1 MLRTIIR
8 NGFLSKKGAFFDKYS
23 FRFLFFSLIFLLFFS
38 MSCPAEKVDILLPG
52 KEGDWEKTGSYLQ
65 EQFDAAGVTAEVI
78 YSGDDA
84 GKQKEDLLRL
94 ISEKPDLLL
103 LAAADPADIEK
114 AAEKAV
120 RTGIPVIAFGRL
132 LMSRRIPWCVT
143 FDSRQA
149 GEAQGQF
156 LADLLDLDHTRDAGY
171 RVEFLCGSRLPD
183 GEPVREEKGGGRQE
197 TGLQDT
203 DGQDMEGQPGDG
215 RNEGGQI
222 CAGALE
228 FLQPYMD
235 EGLLTSLAADP
246 ERMQDLPEQEC
257 FLSLPELKER
267 YAGESV
273 LPDLILC
280 ADGQTALDTADWA
293 KERYQGRK
301 PPLITAVGLDA
312 ELAGAL
318 RSGDLTMTVFCPWKY
333 EAAAAVD
340 LTLALLSGEMISQD
354 WVEHAGFPFECC
366 LGNRFGSGDLQN
378 DTLLL
383 RPETVTGN
391 NLEKILYLYKED
403 EPQTDPGF

>member
-38 MSCPAEKVDILLPG
+38 MSCPAEKVGILLPG
-52 KEGDWEKTGSYLQ
+52 KEGDWEKAGCYLE
-65 EQFDAAGVTAEVI
+65 EQLDAAGVTAEI
-78 YSGDDA
+78 ICSGNDA

-94 ISEKPDLLL
+94 IPEKPDLLL
-103 LAAADPADIEK
+103 LAAVDPADIEK
-114 AAEKAV
+114 TAEKAV
-120 RTGIPVIAFGRL
+120 RTGIPVISCDRPV
-132 LMSRRIPWCVT
+132 MSRKIPWCVT

-149 GEAQGQF
+149 GELQGEF
-156 LADLLDLDHTRDAGY
+156 LADLLDLDHSRDAVY
-171 RVEFLCGSRLPD
+171 RVEFICGSRASDQESEPD
-183 GEPVREEKGGGRQE
+183 GQGTDSRE
-197 TGLQDT
+197 
-203 DGQDMEGQPGDG
+203 
-215 RNEGGQI
+215 EGGQI

-246 ERMQDLPEQEC
+246 ERMQDLPELEC
-257 FLSLPELKER
+257 FLSLPELKKR

-293 KERYQGRK
+293 RERYQGRK

-318 RSGDLTMTVFCPWKY
+318 RSGDVTMTAFCPWKY

>member
-38 MSCPAEKVDILLPG
+38 MSCPAEKVGILLPG
-52 KEGDWEKTGSYLQ
+52 KEGDWEKAGCYLE
-65 EQFDAAGVTAEVI
+65 EQLDAAGVTAEI
-78 YSGDDA
+78 ICSGNDA

-94 ISEKPDLLL
+94 IPEKPDLLL
-103 LAAADPADIEK
+103 LAAVDPADIEK
-114 AAEKAV
+114 TAEKAV
-120 RTGIPVIAFGRL
+120 RTGIPVISCDKPV
-132 LMSRRIPWCVT
+132 MSRKIPWCVT

-149 GEAQGQF
+149 GELQGEF
-156 LADLLDLDHTRDAGY
+156 LADLLDLDHSRDAVY
-171 RVEFLCGSRLPD
+171 RVEFICGSRASDQESEPD
-183 GEPVREEKGGGRQE
+183 GQGTDSRE
-197 TGLQDT
+197 
-203 DGQDMEGQPGDG
+203 
-215 RNEGGQI
+215 EGGQI

-246 ERMQDLPEQEC
+246 ERMQDLPELEC
-257 FLSLPELKER
+257 FLSLPELKKR
-267 YAGESV
+267 YAGEPV
-273 LPDLILC
+273 LPDFILC

-293 KERYQGRK
+293 RERYQGRK

-318 RSGDLTMTVFCPWKY
+318 RSGDVTMTAFCPWKY

-383 RPETVTGN
+383 RPETVTGKKKK
-391 NLEKILYLYKED
+391 KILYLYKED

>member
-38 MSCPAEKVDILLPG
+38 MSCPAEKVGILLPG
-52 KEGDWEKTGSYLQ
+52 KEGDWEKAGCYLE
-65 EQFDAAGVTAEVI
+65 EQLDAAGVTAEI
-78 YSGDDA
+78 ICSGNDA

-94 ISEKPDLLL
+94 IPEKPDLLL
-103 LAAADPADIEK
+103 LAAVDPADIEK
-114 AAEKAV
+114 TAEKAV
-120 RTGIPVIAFGRL
+120 RTGIPVISCDRPV
-132 LMSRRIPWCVT
+132 MSRKIPWCVT

-149 GEAQGQF
+149 GELQGEF
-156 LADLLDLDHTRDAGY
+156 LADLLDLDHSRDAVY
-171 RVEFLCGSRLPD
+171 RVEFICGSRASDQESEPD
-183 GEPVREEKGGGRQE
+183 GQGTDSRE
-197 TGLQDT
+197 
-203 DGQDMEGQPGDG
+203 
-215 RNEGGQI
+215 EGGQI

-246 ERMQDLPEQEC
+246 ERMQDLPELEC
-257 FLSLPELKER
+257 FLSLPELKKR

-301 PPLITAVGLDA
+301 PPLITAVGLDD

-318 RSGDLTMTVFCPWKY
+318 RSGDVTMTAFCPWKY

>member
-38 MSCPAEKVDILLPG
+38 MSCPAEKVGILLPG
-52 KEGDWEKTGSYLQ
+52 KEGDWEKAGCYLE
-65 EQFDAAGVTAEVI
+65 EQLDAAGVTAEI
-78 YSGDDA
+78 ICSGNDA

-94 ISEKPDLLL
+94 IPEKPDLLL
-103 LAAADPADIEK
+103 LAAVDPADIEK
-114 AAEKAV
+114 TAEKAV
-120 RTGIPVIAFGRL
+120 RTGIPVISCDRPV
-132 LMSRRIPWCVT
+132 MSRKIPWCVT

-149 GEAQGQF
+149 GELQGEF
-156 LADLLDLDHTRDAGY
+156 LADLLDLDHSRDAVY
-171 RVEFLCGSRLPD
+171 RVEFICGSRASDQESEPD
-183 GEPVREEKGGGRQE
+183 GQGTDSRE
-197 TGLQDT
+197 
-203 DGQDMEGQPGDG
+203 
-215 RNEGGQI
+215 EGGQI

-235 EGLLTSLAADP
+235 EGLLTSLGADP
-246 ERMQDLPEQEC
+246 ERMQDLPELEC
-257 FLSLPELKER
+257 FLSLPELKKR

-318 RSGDLTMTVFCPWKY
+318 RSGDVTMTAFCPWKY
-333 EAAAAVD
+333 EAAAVVD
-340 LTLALLSGEMISQD
+340 LILALLEGEAVSQD

>member
-38 MSCPAEKVDILLPG
+38 MSCPAEKVGILLPG
-52 KEGDWEKTGSYLQ
+52 KEGDWEKAGCYLE
-65 EQFDAAGVTAEVI
+65 EQLDAAGVTAEI
-78 YSGDDA
+78 ICSGNDA

-94 ISEKPDLLL
+94 IPEKPDLLL
-103 LAAADPADIEK
+103 LAAVDPADIEK
-114 AAEKAV
+114 TAEKAV
-120 RTGIPVIAFGRL
+120 RMGIPVISCDRPV
-132 LMSRRIPWCVT
+132 MSRKIPWCVT

-149 GEAQGQF
+149 GELQGEF
-156 LADLLDLDHTRDAGY
+156 LADLLDLDHSRDAVY
-171 RVEFLCGSRLPD
+171 RVEFICGSRASDQESEPD
-183 GEPVREEKGGGRQE
+183 GQGTDSRE
-197 TGLQDT
+197 
-203 DGQDMEGQPGDG
+203 
-215 RNEGGQI
+215 EGGQI

-246 ERMQDLPEQEC
+246 ERMQDLPELEC
-257 FLSLPELKER
+257 FLSLPELKKR
-267 YAGESV
+267 YAGEPV

-293 KERYQGRK
+293 RERYQGRK

-318 RSGDLTMTVFCPWKY
+318 RSGDVTMTAFCPWKY

>member
-38 MSCPAEKVDILLPG
+38 MSCPAEKVGILLPG
-52 KEGDWEKTGSYLQ
+52 KEGDWEKAGCYLE
-65 EQFDAAGVTAEVI
+65 EQLDAAGVTAEI
-78 YSGDDA
+78 ICSGNDA

-94 ISEKPDLLL
+94 IPEKPDLLL
-103 LAAADPADIEK
+103 LAAVDPADIEK
-114 AAEKAV
+114 TAEKAV
-120 RTGIPVIAFGRL
+120 RTGIPVISCDRPV
-132 LMSRRIPWCVT
+132 MSRKIPWCVT

-149 GEAQGQF
+149 GELQGEF
-156 LADLLDLDHTRDAGY
+156 LADLLDLDHSRDAVY
-171 RVEFLCGSRLPD
+171 RVEFICGSRASDQESEPD
-183 GEPVREEKGGGRQE
+183 GQGTDSRE
-197 TGLQDT
+197 
-203 DGQDMEGQPGDG
+203 
-215 RNEGGQI
+215 EGGQI

-235 EGLLTSLAADP
+235 EGLLTSLGADP
-246 ERMQDLPEQEC
+246 ERMQDLPELEWC
-257 FLSLPELKER
+257 LSLPELKKR
-267 YAGESV
+267 YAGEPV
-273 LPDLILC
+273 LPDFILC

-318 RSGDLTMTVFCPWKY
+318 RSGDVTMTAFCPWKY

>member
-38 MSCPAEKVDILLPG
+38 MSCPAEKVGILLPG
-52 KEGDWEKTGSYLQ
+52 KEGDWEKAGCYLE
-65 EQFDAAGVTAEVI
+65 EQLDAAGVTAEI
-78 YSGDDA
+78 ICSGNDA

-94 ISEKPDLLL
+94 IPEKPDLLL
-103 LAAADPADIEK
+103 LAAVDPADIEK
-114 AAEKAV
+114 TAEKAV
-120 RTGIPVIAFGRL
+120 RTGIPVISCDRPV
-132 LMSRRIPWCVT
+132 MSRKIPWCVT

-149 GEAQGQF
+149 GELQGEF
-156 LADLLDLDHTRDAGY
+156 LADLLDLDHSRDAVY
-171 RVEFLCGSRLPD
+171 RVEFICGSRASDQESEPD
-183 GEPVREEKGGGRQE
+183 GQGTDSRE
-197 TGLQDT
+197 
-203 DGQDMEGQPGDG
+203 
-215 RNEGGQI
+215 EGGQI

-228 FLQPYMD
+228 FRQPYMD
-235 EGLLTSLAADP
+235 EGRLTSLGADP

-267 YAGESV
+267 YAGEPV
-273 LPDLILC
+273 LPDFILC

-293 KERYQGRK
+293 RERYQGRK

-318 RSGDLTMTVFCPWKY
+318 RSGDVTMTAFCPWKY

>member
-1 MLRTIIR
+1 MIEQRSSAWHRQRLGMITASEFH
-8 NGFLSKKGAFFDKYS
+8 NLMKNSKQEVNMTEEEIEAYKTEHPRAKNIPTTKKVEVP
-23 FRFLFFSLIFLLFFS
+23 FSDATYTYLNRKVMERYIPMSDGTVDEYIEMHDITNAAMRYGTDFES
-38 MSCPAEKVDILLPG
+38 MA
-52 KEGDWEKTGSYLQ
+52 
-65 EQFDAAGVTAEVI
+65 
-78 YSGDDA
+78 
-84 GKQKEDLLRL
+84 
-94 ISEKPDLLL
+94 
-103 LAAADPADIEK
+103 
-114 AAEKAV
+114 
-120 RTGIPVIAFGRL
+120 
-132 LMSRRIPWCVT
+132 
-143 FDSRQA
+143 
-149 GEAQGQF
+149 
-156 LADLLDLDHTRDAGY
+156 RDAY
-171 RVEFLCGSRLPD
+171 AKLMDYEVMEVEFVQVPGFEKIAGASAD
-183 GEPVREEKGGGRQE
+183 GIVREEKGGGRQE
-197 TGLQDT
+197 TGLQET

-215 RNEGGQI
+215 RDEGGQI

-246 ERMQDLPEQEC
+246 ERMQDLPELEC
-257 FLSLPELKER
+257 FLSLPELKKR
-267 YAGESV
+267 YAGEPV
-273 LPDLILC
+273 LPDFILC

-293 KERYQGRK
+293 RERYQGRK

-318 RSGDLTMTVFCPWKY
+318 RSGDVTMTAFCPWKY

>member
-38 MSCPAEKVDILLPG
+38 MSCPAEKVGILLPG
-52 KEGDWEKTGSYLQ
+52 KEGDWEKAGCYLE
-65 EQFDAAGVTAEVI
+65 EQLDAAGVTAEI
-78 YSGDDA
+78 ICSGNDA

-94 ISEKPDLLL
+94 IPEKPDLLL
-103 LAAADPADIEK
+103 LAAVDPADIEK
-114 AAEKAV
+114 TAEKAV
-120 RTGIPVIAFGRL
+120 RTGIPVISCDRPV
-132 LMSRRIPWCVT
+132 MSRKIPWCVT
-143 FDSRQA
+143 FDSWQA
-149 GEAQGQF
+149 GELQGEF
-156 LADLLDLDHTRDAGY
+156 LADLLDLDHSRDAVY
-171 RVEFLCGSRLPD
+171 RVEFICGSRASDQESEPD
-183 GEPVREEKGGGRQE
+183 GQGTDSRE
-197 TGLQDT
+197 
-203 DGQDMEGQPGDG
+203 
-215 RNEGGQI
+215 EGGQI

-246 ERMQDLPEQEC
+246 ERMQDLPELEC

-280 ADGQTALDTADWA
+280 ADGHTALDTADWA
-293 KERYQGRK
+293 RERYQGRK

-318 RSGDLTMTVFCPWKY
+318 RSGDVTMTAFCPWKY

>member
-38 MSCPAEKVDILLPG
+38 MSCPAEKVGILLPG
-52 KEGDWEKTGSYLQ
+52 KEGDWEKAGCYLE
-65 EQFDAAGVTAEVI
+65 EQLDAAGVTAEI
-78 YSGDDA
+78 ICSGNDA
-84 GKQKEDLLRL
+84 GKQKEDLL
-94 ISEKPDLLL
+94 L
-103 LAAADPADIEK
+103 LAAVDPADIEK
-114 AAEKAV
+114 TAEKAV
-120 RTGIPVIAFGRL
+120 RTGIPVISCDRPV
-132 LMSRRIPWCVT
+132 MSRKIPWCVT

-149 GEAQGQF
+149 GELQGEF
-156 LADLLDLDHTRDAGY
+156 LADLLDLDHSRDAVY
-171 RVEFLCGSRLPD
+171 RVEFICGSRASDQESEPD
-183 GEPVREEKGGGRQE
+183 GQGTDSRE
-197 TGLQDT
+197 
-203 DGQDMEGQPGDG
+203 
-215 RNEGGQI
+215 EGGQI

-235 EGLLTSLAADP
+235 EGLLTSLGADP
-246 ERMQDLPEQEC
+246 ERMQDLPELEC
-257 FLSLPELKER
+257 FLSLPELKKR
-267 YAGESV
+267 YAGEPV

-293 KERYQGRK
+293 RERYQGRK

-318 RSGDLTMTVFCPWKY
+318 RSGDVTMTAFCPWKY

>member
-38 MSCPAEKVDILLPG
+38 MSCPAEKVGILLPG
-52 KEGDWEKTGSYLQ
+52 KEGDWEKAGCYLE
-65 EQFDAAGVTAEVI
+65 EQLDAAGVTAEI
-78 YSGDDA
+78 ICSGNDA

-94 ISEKPDLLL
+94 IPEKPDLLL
-103 LAAADPADIEK
+103 LAAVDPADIEK
-114 AAEKAV
+114 TAEKAV
-120 RTGIPVIAFGRL
+120 RTGIPVISCDRPV
-132 LMSRRIPWCVT
+132 MSRKIPWCVT
-143 FDSRQA
+143 FDSWQA
-149 GEAQGQF
+149 GELQGEF
-156 LADLLDLDHTRDAGY
+156 LADLLDLDHSRDAVY
-171 RVEFLCGSRLPD
+171 RVEFICGSRASDQESEPD
-183 GEPVREEKGGGRQE
+183 GQGTDSRE
-197 TGLQDT
+197 
-203 DGQDMEGQPGDG
+203 
-215 RNEGGQI
+215 EGGQI

-267 YAGESV
+267 YAGEPV
-273 LPDLILC
+273 LPDFILC

-293 KERYQGRK
+293 RERYQGRK

-318 RSGDLTMTVFCPWKY
+318 RSGDVTMTAFCPWKY

>member
-38 MSCPAEKVDILLPG
+38 MSCPAEKVGILLPG
-52 KEGDWEKTGSYLQ
+52 KEGDWEKAGCYLE
-65 EQFDAAGVTAEVI
+65 EQLDAAGVTAEI
-78 YSGDDA
+78 ICSGNDA

-94 ISEKPDLLL
+94 IPEKPDLLL
-103 LAAADPADIEK
+103 LAAVDPADIEK
-114 AAEKAV
+114 TAEKAV
-120 RTGIPVIAFGRL
+120 RTGIPVISCDRPV
-132 LMSRRIPWCVT
+132 MSRKIPWCVT

-149 GEAQGQF
+149 GELQGEF
-156 LADLLDLDHTRDAGY
+156 LADLLDLDHSRDAVY
-171 RVEFLCGSRLPD
+171 RVEFICGSRASDQESEPD
-183 GEPVREEKGGGRQE
+183 GQGTDSRE
-197 TGLQDT
+197 
-203 DGQDMEGQPGDG
+203 
-215 RNEGGQI
+215 EGGQI

-293 KERYQGRK
+293 RERYQGRK

-318 RSGDLTMTVFCPWKY
+318 RSGDVTMTAFCPWKY

-378 DTLLL
+378 ETLLL

>member
-23 FRFLFFSLIFLLFFS
+23 FRFLFFSLFFLLFFS
-38 MSCPAEKVDILLPG
+38 MSCPAEKVGILLPG
-52 KEGDWEKTGSYLQ
+52 KEGDWEKAGCYLE
-65 EQFDAAGVTAEVI
+65 EQLDAAGVTAEI
-78 YSGDDA
+78 ICSGNDA

-94 ISEKPDLLL
+94 IPEKPDLLL
-103 LAAADPADIEK
+103 LAAVDPADIEK
-114 AAEKAV
+114 TAEKAV
-120 RTGIPVIAFGRL
+120 RTGIPVISCDRPV
-132 LMSRRIPWCVT
+132 MSRKIPWCVT

-149 GEAQGQF
+149 GELQGEF
-156 LADLLDLDHTRDAGY
+156 LADLLDLDHSRDAVY
-171 RVEFLCGSRLPD
+171 RVEFICGSRASDQESEPD
-183 GEPVREEKGGGRQE
+183 GQGTDSRE
-197 TGLQDT
+197 
-203 DGQDMEGQPGDG
+203 
-215 RNEGGQI
+215 EGGQI

-235 EGLLTSLAADP
+235 EGLLTSLGAAP

-273 LPDLILC
+273 LPDPILC

-293 KERYQGRK
+293 RERYQGRK

-318 RSGDLTMTVFCPWKY
+318 RSGDVTMTAFCPWKY

>member
-38 MSCPAEKVDILLPG
+38 MSCPAEKVGILLPG
-52 KEGDWEKTGSYLQ
+52 KEGDWEKAGCYLE
-65 EQFDAAGVTAEVI
+65 EQLDAAGVTAEI
-78 YSGDDA
+78 ICSGNDA

-94 ISEKPDLLL
+94 IPEKPDLLL
-103 LAAADPADIEK
+103 LAAVDPADIEK
-114 AAEKAV
+114 TAEKAV
-120 RTGIPVIAFGRL
+120 RTGIPVISCDRPV
-132 LMSRRIPWCVT
+132 MSRKIPWCVT
-143 FDSRQA
+143 FDSWQA
-149 GEAQGQF
+149 GELQGEF
-156 LADLLDLDHTRDAGY
+156 LADLLDLDHSRDAVY
-171 RVEFLCGSRLPD
+171 RVEFICGSRASDQESEPD
-183 GEPVREEKGGGRQE
+183 GQGTDSRE
-197 TGLQDT
+197 
-203 DGQDMEGQPGDG
+203 
-215 RNEGGQI
+215 EGGQI

-235 EGLLTSLAADP
+235 EGLLTSLGADP
-246 ERMQDLPEQEC
+246 ERMQDLPELEC
-257 FLSLPELKER
+257 FLSLPGLKKR
-267 YAGESV
+267 YAGEPV
-273 LPDLILC
+273 LPDFILC

-293 KERYQGRK
+293 RERYQGRK

-318 RSGDLTMTVFCPWKY
+318 RSGDVTMTAFCPWKY

>member
-38 MSCPAEKVDILLPG
+38 MSCPAEKVGILLPG
-52 KEGDWEKTGSYLQ
+52 KEGDWEKAGCYLE
-65 EQFDAAGVTAEVI
+65 EQLDAAGVTAEI
-78 YSGDDA
+78 ICSGNDA

-94 ISEKPDLLL
+94 IPEKPDLLL
-103 LAAADPADIEK
+103 LAAVDPADIEK
-114 AAEKAV
+114 TAEKAV
-120 RTGIPVIAFGRL
+120 RTGIPVISCDRPV
-132 LMSRRIPWCVT
+132 MSRKIPWCVT

-149 GEAQGQF
+149 GELQGEF
-156 LADLLDLDHTRDAGY
+156 LADLLDLDHSRDAVY
-171 RVEFLCGSRLPD
+171 RVEFICGSRASDQESEPD
-183 GEPVREEKGGGRQE
+183 GQGTDSRE
-197 TGLQDT
+197 
-203 DGQDMEGQPGDG
+203 
-215 RNEGGQI
+215 EGGQI

-235 EGLLTSLAADP
+235 EGLLTSLGADP
-246 ERMQDLPEQEC
+246 ERMQDLPELEC

-293 KERYQGRK
+293 RERYQGRK

-318 RSGDLTMTVFCPWKY
+318 RSGDVTMTAFCPWKY

>member
-38 MSCPAEKVDILLPG
+38 MSCPAEKVGILLPG
-52 KEGDWEKTGSYLQ
+52 KEGDWEKAGCYLE
-65 EQFDAAGVTAEVI
+65 EQLDAAGVTAEI
-78 YSGDDA
+78 ICSGNDA

-94 ISEKPDLLL
+94 IPEKPDLLL
-103 LAAADPADIEK
+103 LAAVDPADIEK
-114 AAEKAV
+114 TAEKAV
-120 RTGIPVIAFGRL
+120 RTGIPVISCDKPV
-132 LMSRRIPWCVT
+132 MSRKIPWCVT

-149 GEAQGQF
+149 GELQGEF
-156 LADLLDLDHTRDAGY
+156 LADLLDLDHSRDAVY
-171 RVEFLCGSRLPD
+171 RVEFICGSRASDQESEPD
-183 GEPVREEKGGGRQE
+183 GQGTDSRE
-197 TGLQDT
+197 
-203 DGQDMEGQPGDG
+203 
-215 RNEGGQI
+215 EGGQI

-246 ERMQDLPEQEC
+246 ERMQDLPEQAC

-301 PPLITAVGLDA
+301 PPLITGLDA

-318 RSGDLTMTVFCPWKY
+318 RSGDVTMTAFCPWKY

>member
-38 MSCPAEKVDILLPG
+38 MSCPAEKVGILLPG
-52 KEGDWEKTGSYLQ
+52 KEGDWEKAGCYLE
-65 EQFDAAGVTAEVI
+65 EQLDAAGVTAEI
-78 YSGDDA
+78 ICSGNDA

-94 ISEKPDLLL
+94 IPEKPDLLL
-103 LAAADPADIEK
+103 LAAVDPADIEK
-114 AAEKAV
+114 TAEKAV
-120 RTGIPVIAFGRL
+120 RTGIPVISCDRPV
-132 LMSRRIPWCVT
+132 MSRKIPWCVT
-143 FDSRQA
+143 FDSWQA
-149 GEAQGQF
+149 GELQGEF
-156 LADLLDLDHTRDAGY
+156 LADLLDLDHSRDAVY
-171 RVEFLCGSRLPD
+171 RVEFICGSRASDQESEPD
-183 GEPVREEKGGGRQE
+183 GQGTDSRE
-197 TGLQDT
+197 
-203 DGQDMEGQPGDG
+203 
-215 RNEGGQI
+215 EGGQI

-246 ERMQDLPEQEC
+246 ERMQDLPELEC
-257 FLSLPELKER
+257 FLSLPELKKQ
-267 YAGESV
+267 YAGEPV

-293 KERYQGRK
+293 RERYQGRK

-318 RSGDLTMTVFCPWKY
+318 RSGDVTMTAFCPWKY

>member
-1 MLRTIIR
+1 MLRMIFR
-8 NGFLSKKGAFFDKYS
+8 NGFLSDKKDFSEKHC
-23 FRFLFFSLIFLLFFS
+23 FRVLFFSVVFLLFFARC
-38 MSCPAEKVDILLPG
+38 CPAEKVDILLPG
-52 KEGDWEKTGSYLQ
+52 KEGDWEKAGSYLQ
-65 EQFDAAGVTAEVI
+65 EQFDAAGVAAEVI

-94 ISEKPDLLL
+94 LSEKPDLLL
-103 LAAADPADIEK
+103 LAAVDPADIEK
-114 AAEKAV
+114 TAEKAV
-120 RTGIPVIAFGRL
+120 RMGIPVISCDRPV
-132 LMSRRIPWCVT
+132 MSRKIPWCVT

-149 GEAQGQF
+149 GELQGEF
-156 LADLLDLDHTRDAGY
+156 LADLLDLDHSRDAVY
-171 RVEFLCGSRLPD
+171 RVEFICGSRASDQESEPD
-183 GEPVREEKGGGRQE
+183 GQGTDSRE
-197 TGLQDT
+197 
-203 DGQDMEGQPGDG
+203 
-215 RNEGGQI
+215 EGGQI

-246 ERMQDLPEQEC
+246 ERMQDLPELEC
-257 FLSLPELKER
+257 FLSLPELKKR
-267 YAGESV
+267 YAGEPV
-273 LPDLILC
+273 LPDFILC

-293 KERYQGRK
+293 RERYQGRK

-318 RSGDLTMTVFCPWKY
+318 RSGDVTMTAFCPWKY

>member
-38 MSCPAEKVDILLPG
+38 MSCPAEKVGILLPG
-52 KEGDWEKTGSYLQ
+52 KEGDWEKAGCYLE
-65 EQFDAAGVTAEVI
+65 EQLDAAGVTAEI
-78 YSGDDA
+78 ICSGNDA

-94 ISEKPDLLL
+94 IPEKPDLLL
-103 LAAADPADIEK
+103 LAAVDPADIEK
-114 AAEKAV
+114 TAEKAV
-120 RTGIPVIAFGRL
+120 RTGIPVISCDRPV
-132 LMSRRIPWCVT
+132 MSRKIPWCVT

-149 GEAQGQF
+149 GELQGEF
-156 LADLLDLDHTRDAGY
+156 LADLLDLDHSRDAVY
-171 RVEFLCGSRLPD
+171 RVEFICGSRASDQESEPD
-183 GEPVREEKGGGRQE
+183 GQGTDSRE
-197 TGLQDT
+197 
-203 DGQDMEGQPGDG
+203 
-215 RNEGGQI
+215 EGGQI

-318 RSGDLTMTVFCPWKY
+318 RSGDVTMTAFCPWKY

>member
-38 MSCPAEKVDILLPG
+38 MSCPAEKVGILLPG
-52 KEGDWEKTGSYLQ
+52 KEGDWEKAGCYLE
-65 EQFDAAGVTAEVI
+65 EQLDAAGVTAEI
-78 YSGDDA
+78 ICSGNDA

-94 ISEKPDLLL
+94 LSEKPDLLL
-103 LAAADPADIEK
+103 LAAVDPADIEK
-114 AAEKAV
+114 TAEKAV
-120 RTGIPVIAFGRL
+120 RTGIPVISCDRPV
-132 LMSRRIPWCVT
+132 MSRKIPWCVT

-149 GEAQGQF
+149 GELQGEF
-156 LADLLDLDHTRDAGY
+156 LADLLDLDHSRDAVY
-171 RVEFLCGSRLPD
+171 RVEFICGSRASDQESEPD
-183 GEPVREEKGGGRQE
+183 GQGTDSRE
-197 TGLQDT
+197 
-203 DGQDMEGQPGDG
+203 
-215 RNEGGQI
+215 EGGQI

-293 KERYQGRK
+293 RERYQGRK

-318 RSGDLTMTVFCPWKY
+318 RSGDVTMTAFCPWKY

>member
-38 MSCPAEKVDILLPG
+38 MSCPAEKVGILLPG
-52 KEGDWEKTGSYLQ
+52 KEGDWEKAGCYLE
-65 EQFDAAGVTAEVI
+65 EQLDAAGVTAEI
-78 YSGDDA
+78 ICSGNDA

-94 ISEKPDLLL
+94 IPEKPDLLL
-103 LAAADPADIEK
+103 LAAVDPADIEK
-114 AAEKAV
+114 TAEKAV
-120 RTGIPVIAFGRL
+120 RTGIPVISCDRPV
-132 LMSRRIPWCVT
+132 MSRKIPWCVT

-149 GEAQGQF
+149 GELQGEF
-156 LADLLDLDHTRDAGY
+156 LADLLDLDHSRDAVY
-171 RVEFLCGSRLPD
+171 RVEFICGSRASDQESEPD
-183 GEPVREEKGGGRQE
+183 GQGTDSRE
-197 TGLQDT
+197 
-203 DGQDMEGQPGDG
+203 
-215 RNEGGQI
+215 EGGQI

-273 LPDLILC
+273 LPDFILC

-293 KERYQGRK
+293 RERYQGRK

-318 RSGDLTMTVFCPWKY
+318 RSGDVTMTAFCPWKY

>member
-38 MSCPAEKVDILLPG
+38 MSCPAEKVGILLPG
-52 KEGDWEKTGSYLQ
+52 KEGDWEKAGCYLE
-65 EQFDAAGVTAEVI
+65 EQLDAAGVTAEI
-78 YSGDDA
+78 ICSGNDA

-94 ISEKPDLLL
+94 IPEKPDLLL
-103 LAAADPADIEK
+103 LAAVDPADIEK
-114 AAEKAV
+114 TAEKAV
-120 RTGIPVIAFGRL
+120 RTGIPVISCDRPV
-132 LMSRRIPWCVT
+132 MSRKIPWCVT

-156 LADLLDLDHTRDAGY
+156 LADLLDLDHSRDAVY
-171 RVEFLCGSRLPD
+171 RVEFICGSRASDQESEPD
-183 GEPVREEKGGGRQE
+183 GQGTDSRE
-197 TGLQDT
+197 
-203 DGQDMEGQPGDG
+203 
-215 RNEGGQI
+215 EGGQI

-246 ERMQDLPEQEC
+246 ERMQDLPELEC
-257 FLSLPELKER
+257 FLSLPELKKQ
-267 YAGESV
+267 YAGEPV

-293 KERYQGRK
+293 RERYQGRK

-318 RSGDLTMTVFCPWKY
+318 RSGDVTMTAFCPWKY

>member
-38 MSCPAEKVDILLPG
+38 MSCPAEKVGILLPG
-52 KEGDWEKTGSYLQ
+52 KEGDWEKAGCYLE
-65 EQFDAAGVTAEVI
+65 EQLDAAGVTAEI
-78 YSGDDA
+78 ICSGNDA

-94 ISEKPDLLL
+94 IPEKPDLLL
-103 LAAADPADIEK
+103 LAAVDPADIEK
-114 AAEKAV
+114 TAEKAV
-120 RTGIPVIAFGRL
+120 RTGIPVISCDRPV
-132 LMSRRIPWCVT
+132 MSRKIPWCVT

-149 GEAQGQF
+149 GELQGEF
-156 LADLLDLDHTRDAGY
+156 LADLLDLDHSRDAVY
-171 RVEFLCGSRLPD
+171 RVEFICGSRASDQESEPD
-183 GEPVREEKGGGRQE
+183 GQGTDSRE
-197 TGLQDT
+197 
-203 DGQDMEGQPGDG
+203 
-215 RNEGGQI
+215 EGGQI

-246 ERMQDLPEQEC
+246 ERMQDLPELEC

-267 YAGESV
+267 YAGEPV

>member
-52 KEGDWEKTGSYLQ
+52 KEGDWEKAGCYLE
-65 EQFDAAGVTAEVI
+65 EQLDAAGVTAEI
-78 YSGDDA
+78 ICSGNDA

-94 ISEKPDLLL
+94 IPEKPDLLL
-103 LAAADPADIEK
+103 LAAVDPADIEK
-114 AAEKAV
+114 TAEKAV
-120 RTGIPVIAFGRL
+120 RTGIPVISCDRPV
-132 LMSRRIPWCVT
+132 MSRKIPWCVT
-143 FDSRQA
+143 FDSWQA
-149 GEAQGQF
+149 GELQGEF
-156 LADLLDLDHTRDAGY
+156 LADLLDLDHSRDAVY
-171 RVEFLCGSRLPD
+171 RVEFICGSRASDQESEPD
-183 GEPVREEKGGGRQE
+183 GQGTDSRE
-197 TGLQDT
+197 
-203 DGQDMEGQPGDG
+203 
-215 RNEGGQI
+215 EGGQI

-235 EGLLTSLAADP
+235 EGLLTSLGADP
-246 ERMQDLPEQEC
+246 ERMQDLPELEC
-257 FLSLPELKER
+257 FLSLPELKKR
-267 YAGESV
+267 YAGEPV

-293 KERYQGRK
+293 RERYQGRK
-301 PPLITAVGLDA
+301 PPLITAVGLDD

-318 RSGDLTMTVFCPWKY
+318 RSGDVTMTAFCPWKY

>member
-38 MSCPAEKVDILLPG
+38 MSCPAEKVGILLPG
-52 KEGDWEKTGSYLQ
+52 KEGDWEKAGCYLE
-65 EQFDAAGVTAEVI
+65 EQLDAAGVTAEI
-78 YSGDDA
+78 ICSGNDA

-94 ISEKPDLLL
+94 IPEKPDLLL
-103 LAAADPADIEK
+103 LAAVDPADIEK
-114 AAEKAV
+114 TAEKAV
-120 RTGIPVIAFGRL
+120 RTGIPVISCDRPV
-132 LMSRRIPWCVT
+132 MSRKIPWCVT

-149 GEAQGQF
+149 GELQGEF
-156 LADLLDLDHTRDAGY
+156 LADLLDLDHSRDAVY
-171 RVEFLCGSRLPD
+171 RVEFICGSRASDQESEPD
-183 GEPVREEKGGGRQE
+183 GQGTDSRE
-197 TGLQDT
+197 
-203 DGQDMEGQPGDG
+203 
-215 RNEGGQI
+215 EGGQI

-246 ERMQDLPEQEC
+246 ERMQDLPELEC
-257 FLSLPELKER
+257 FLSLPELKKR
-267 YAGESV
+267 YAGEPV

-293 KERYQGRK
+293 RERYQGRK

-318 RSGDLTMTVFCPWKY
+318 RSGDVTMTAFCPWKY

>member
-38 MSCPAEKVDILLPG
+38 MSCPAEKVGILLPG
-52 KEGDWEKTGSYLQ
+52 KEGDWEKAGCYLE
-65 EQFDAAGVTAEVI
+65 EQLDAAGVTAEI
-78 YSGDDA
+78 ICSGNDA

-94 ISEKPDLLL
+94 IPEKPDLLL
-103 LAAADPADIEK
+103 LAAVDPADIEK
-114 AAEKAV
+114 TAEKAV
-120 RTGIPVIAFGRL
+120 RTGIPVISCDRPV
-132 LMSRRIPWCVT
+132 MSRKIPWCVT

-149 GEAQGQF
+149 GELQGEF
-156 LADLLDLDHTRDAGY
+156 LADLLDLDHSRDAVY
-171 RVEFLCGSRLPD
+171 RVEFICGSRASDQESEPD
-183 GEPVREEKGGGRQE
+183 GQGTDSRE
-197 TGLQDT
+197 
-203 DGQDMEGQPGDG
+203 
-215 RNEGGQI
+215 EGGQI

-267 YAGESV
+267 YAGEPG
-273 LPDLILC
+273 LPDFILC

-293 KERYQGRK
+293 RERYQGRK

-318 RSGDLTMTVFCPWKY
+318 RSGDVTMTAFCPWKY

>member
-38 MSCPAEKVDILLPG
+38 MSCPAEKVGILLPG
-52 KEGDWEKTGSYLQ
+52 KEGDWEKAGCYLE
-65 EQFDAAGVTAEVI
+65 EQLDAAGVTAEI
-78 YSGDDA
+78 ICSGNDA

-94 ISEKPDLLL
+94 IPEKPDLLL
-103 LAAADPADIEK
+103 LAAVDPADIEK
-114 AAEKAV
+114 TAEKAV
-120 RTGIPVIAFGRL
+120 RMGIPVISCDRPV
-132 LMSRRIPWCVT
+132 MSRKIPWCVT

-149 GEAQGQF
+149 GELQGEF
-156 LADLLDLDHTRDAGY
+156 LADLLDLDHSRDAVY
-171 RVEFLCGSRLPD
+171 RVEFICGSRASDQESEPD
-183 GEPVREEKGGGRQE
+183 GQGTDSRE
-197 TGLQDT
+197 
-203 DGQDMEGQPGDG
+203 
-215 RNEGGQI
+215 EGGQI

-246 ERMQDLPEQEC
+246 ERMQDLPELEC
-257 FLSLPELKER
+257 FLSLPELKKR

-293 KERYQGRK
+293 RERYQGRK

-318 RSGDLTMTVFCPWKY
+318 RSGDVTMTAFCPWKY

>member
-38 MSCPAEKVDILLPG
+38 MSCPAEKVGILLPG
-52 KEGDWEKTGSYLQ
+52 KEGDWEKAGCYLE
-65 EQFDAAGVTAEVI
+65 EQLDAAGVTAEI
-78 YSGDDA
+78 ICSGNDA

-94 ISEKPDLLL
+94 IPEKPDLLL
-103 LAAADPADIEK
+103 LAAVDPADIEK
-114 AAEKAV
+114 TAEKAV
-120 RTGIPVIAFGRL
+120 RTGIPVISCDRPV
-132 LMSRRIPWCVT
+132 MSRKIPWCVT

-149 GEAQGQF
+149 GELQGEF
-156 LADLLDLDHTRDAGY
+156 LADLLDLDHSRDAVY
-171 RVEFLCGSRLPD
+171 RVEFICGSRASDQESEPD
-183 GEPVREEKGGGRQE
+183 GQGTDSRE
-197 TGLQDT
+197 
-203 DGQDMEGQPGDG
+203 
-215 RNEGGQI
+215 EGGQI

-246 ERMQDLPEQEC
+246 ERMQDLPELEC
-257 FLSLPELKER
+257 FLSLPELKKR

-318 RSGDLTMTVFCPWKY
+318 RSGDVTMTAFCPWKY

>member
-38 MSCPAEKVDILLPG
+38 MSCPAEKVGILLPG
-52 KEGDWEKTGSYLQ
+52 KEGDWEKAGCYLE
-65 EQFDAAGVTAEVI
+65 EQLDAAGVTAEI
-78 YSGDDA
+78 ICSGNDA

-94 ISEKPDLLL
+94 IPEKPDLLL
-103 LAAADPADIEK
+103 LAAVDPADIEK
-114 AAEKAV
+114 TAEKAV
-120 RTGIPVIAFGRL
+120 RTGIPVISCDRPV
-132 LMSRRIPWCVT
+132 MSRKIPWCVT
-143 FDSRQA
+143 FDSWQA
-149 GEAQGQF
+149 GELQGEF
-156 LADLLDLDHTRDAGY
+156 LADLLDLDHSRDAVY
-171 RVEFLCGSRLPD
+171 RVEFICGSRASDQESEPD
-183 GEPVREEKGGGRQE
+183 GQGTDSRE
-197 TGLQDT
+197 
-203 DGQDMEGQPGDG
+203 
-215 RNEGGQI
+215 EGGQI

-235 EGLLTSLAADP
+235 EGLLTSLGADP
-246 ERMQDLPEQEC
+246 ERMQDLPELEC
-257 FLSLPELKER
+257 FLSLPELKKR
-267 YAGESV
+267 YAGEPV
-273 LPDLILC
+273 LPDFILC

-293 KERYQGRK
+293 RERYQGRK
-301 PPLITAVGLDA
+301 PPLITAVGLDD

-318 RSGDLTMTVFCPWKY
+318 RSGDVTMTAFCPWKY

>member
-38 MSCPAEKVDILLPG
+38 MSCPAEKVGILLPG
-52 KEGDWEKTGSYLQ
+52 KEGDWEKAGSYLQ

-94 ISEKPDLLL
+94 IPEKPDLLL
-103 LAAADPADIEK
+103 LAAVDPADIEK
-114 AAEKAV
+114 TAEKAV
-120 RTGIPVIAFGRL
+120 RTGIPVISCDRPV
-132 LMSRRIPWCVT
+132 MSRKIPWCVT
-143 FDSRQA
+143 FDSWQA
-149 GEAQGQF
+149 GELQGEF
-156 LADLLDLDHTRDAGY
+156 LADLLDLDHARDAVY
-171 RVEFLCGSRLPD
+171 RVEFICGSRASDQESEPD
-183 GEPVREEKGGGRQE
+183 GQGTDSRE
-197 TGLQDT
+197 
-203 DGQDMEGQPGDG
+203 
-215 RNEGGQI
+215 EGGQI

-246 ERMQDLPEQEC
+246 ERMQDLPELEC
-257 FLSLPELKER
+257 FLSLPELKKR
-267 YAGESV
+267 YAGEPV
-273 LPDLILC
+273 LPDFILC

-293 KERYQGRK
+293 RERYQGRK

-318 RSGDLTMTVFCPWKY
+318 RSGDVTMTAFCPWKY

>member
-38 MSCPAEKVDILLPG
+38 MSCPAEKVGILLPG
-52 KEGDWEKTGSYLQ
+52 KEGDWEKAGCYLE
-65 EQFDAAGVTAEVI
+65 EQLDAAGVTAEI
-78 YSGDDA
+78 ICSGNDA

-94 ISEKPDLLL
+94 IPEKPDLLL
-103 LAAADPADIEK
+103 LAAVDPADIEK
-114 AAEKAV
+114 TAEKAV
-120 RTGIPVIAFGRL
+120 RMGIPVISCDRPV
-132 LMSRRIPWCVT
+132 MSRKIPWCVT

-149 GEAQGQF
+149 GELQGEF
-156 LADLLDLDHTRDAGY
+156 LADLLDLDHSRDAVY
-171 RVEFLCGSRLPD
+171 RVEFICGSRASDQESEPD
-183 GEPVREEKGGGRQE
+183 GQGTDSRE
-197 TGLQDT
+197 
-203 DGQDMEGQPGDG
+203 
-215 RNEGGQI
+215 EGGQI

-293 KERYQGRK
+293 RERYQGRK

-318 RSGDLTMTVFCPWKY
+318 RSGDVTMTAFCPWKY

>member
-38 MSCPAEKVDILLPG
+38 MSCPAEKVGILLPG
-52 KEGDWEKTGSYLQ
+52 KEGDWEKAGCYLE
-65 EQFDAAGVTAEVI
+65 EQLDAAGVTAEI
-78 YSGDDA
+78 ICSGNDA

-94 ISEKPDLLL
+94 IPEKPDLLL
-103 LAAADPADIEK
+103 LAAVDPADIEK
-114 AAEKAV
+114 TAEKAV
-120 RTGIPVIAFGRL
+120 RTGIPVISCDRPV
-132 LMSRRIPWCVT
+132 MSRKIPWCVT

-149 GEAQGQF
+149 GELQGEF
-156 LADLLDLDHTRDAGY
+156 LADLLDLDHSRDAVY
-171 RVEFLCGSRLPD
+171 RVEFICGSRASDQESEPD
-183 GEPVREEKGGGRQE
+183 GQGTDSRE
-197 TGLQDT
+197 
-203 DGQDMEGQPGDG
+203 
-215 RNEGGQI
+215 EGGQI

-293 KERYQGRK
+293 RERYQGRK

-318 RSGDLTMTVFCPWKY
+318 RSGDVTMTAFCPWKY

>member
-38 MSCPAEKVDILLPG
+38 MSCPAEKVGILLPG
-52 KEGDWEKTGSYLQ
+52 KEGDWEKAGCYLE
-65 EQFDAAGVTAEVI
+65 EQLDAAGVTAEI
-78 YSGDDA
+78 ICSGNDA

-94 ISEKPDLLL
+94 IPEKPDLLL
-103 LAAADPADIEK
+103 LAAVDPADIEK
-114 AAEKAV
+114 TAEKAV
-120 RTGIPVIAFGRL
+120 RTGIPVISCDRPV
-132 LMSRRIPWCVT
+132 MSRKIPWCVT

-149 GEAQGQF
+149 GELQGEF
-156 LADLLDLDHTRDAGY
+156 LADLLDLDHSRDAVY
-171 RVEFLCGSRLPD
+171 RVEFICGSRASDQESEPD
-183 GEPVREEKGGGRQE
+183 GQGTDSRE
-197 TGLQDT
+197 
-203 DGQDMEGQPGDG
+203 
-215 RNEGGQI
+215 EGGQI

-246 ERMQDLPEQEC
+246 ERMQDLPELEC

-318 RSGDLTMTVFCPWKY
+318 RSGDVTMTAFCPWKY

>member
-1 MLRTIIR
+1 M
-8 NGFLSKKGAFFDKYS
+8 
-23 FRFLFFSLIFLLFFS
+23 
-38 MSCPAEKVDILLPG
+38 E
-52 KEGDWEKTGSYLQ
+52 
-65 EQFDAAGVTAEVI
+65 EQLDAAGVTAEI
-78 YSGDDA
+78 ICSGNDA

-94 ISEKPDLLL
+94 IPEKPDLLL
-103 LAAADPADIEK
+103 LAAVDPADIEK
-114 AAEKAV
+114 TAEKAV
-120 RTGIPVIAFGRL
+120 RTGIPVISCDRPV
-132 LMSRRIPWCVT
+132 MSRKIPWCVT

-149 GEAQGQF
+149 GELQGEF
-156 LADLLDLDHTRDAGY
+156 LADLLDLDHSRDAVY
-171 RVEFLCGSRLPD
+171 RVEFICGSRASDQESEPD
-183 GEPVREEKGGGRQE
+183 GQGTDSRE
-197 TGLQDT
+197 
-203 DGQDMEGQPGDG
+203 
-215 RNEGGQI
+215 EGGQI

-235 EGLLTSLAADP
+235 EGLLTSLGADP

-293 KERYQGRK
+293 RERYQGRK

-318 RSGDLTMTVFCPWKY
+318 RSGDVTMTAFCPWKY